1 MTLSEKLS
9 NLLTFP
15 RLLAVLLLLQA
26 LFLFQLALI
35 WNLSDQLRQRQELLQ
50 APVEEE
56 EIVTPGMIR
65 GL

>member
-1 MTLSEKLS
+1 MFLVHKLTRLLS
-9 NLLTFP
+9 FP
-15 RLLAVLLLLQA
+15 RLLVGLLVLQA
-26 LFLFQLALI
+26 LFLLQLAVI
-35 WNLSDQLRQRQELLQ
+35 WNLSDQLRQRQELLM